1 MKCST
6 PSMYLFA
13 GAFIALIAIYI
24 GFTMLRTTYEGLGN
38 SADSGNIIIVAKTK
52 KIVDDT
58 NAILKG
64 LTSDPTSYINL
75 LTSYKNKGIVNA
87 IKTTVDKKTV
97 SSFTSITDYD
107 DAIDYLKTLGV
118 SDTVITDPTIET
130 VITDNN
136 VASNKTLSDLPADN
150 QAYIDLLTSYKNKA
164 MSAAILE
171 ATTTTSAMPL
181 FKISEYDVMIEYLR
195 TMGGIVGGQE
205 PPHVPTTKN
214 ISLSPP

>member
-1 MKCST
+1 MKCAT
-6 PSMYLFA
+6 PNMYLFA

-38 SADSGNIIIVAKTK
+38 SADSGNIVIVAKTK
-52 KIVDDT
+52 KLVDDT

-75 LTSYKNKGIVNA
+75 LTSYKNRVIAGS
-87 IKTTVDKKTV
+87 IKATILTKN
-97 SSFTSITDYD
+97 SSLFASITDYD
-107 DAIDYLKTLGV
+107 EAIDYLKTLGV

-130 VITDNN
+130 VISANN
-136 VASNKTLSDLPADN
+136 AETNKSLSELPADN

-164 MSAAILE
+164 ISAAIVV
-171 ATTTTSAMPL
+171 TTGPTIPL
-181 FKISEYDVMIEYLR
+181 LKISEYDVMIEYLR
-195 TMGGIVGGQE
+195 TMGGIVVGQE
-205 PPHVPTTKN
+205 PPHVPTTRN